1 MLLAISVAEQ
11 HLDIP
16 APALL
21 AAEAAEV
28 ELEAVMME
36 HLASLYL
43 RFADQSPQPASRSRR
58 AAPRRTEDAGLGD
71 SLSSSFSS
79 SETSLT
85 SSLLSPACPAP
96 APAPDN
102 DGHSQPPT
110 PHKPPPDPQQQQERR
125 VSPVSPEK
133 PPRLLLSHGR
143 SHESLL
149 SPGPASL
156 QRPDRRQSEAFTAA
170 LRKFSSL
177 SSSHISIKL
186 PAFSLPSKP
195 PPAQRPEARD
205 EVTAGRGLSSSRP
218 EATETKE
225 TISTQTECLE
235 LHGLQRLAA
244 SCEASD
250 QWHSSHLGPGWPQH
264 YYSTQLSPCY
274 QMYST
279 LV

>member
-1 MLLAISVAEQ
+1 MLLAISVSEQ

-96 APAPDN
+96 APGPGT
-102 DGHSQPPT
+102 DGHSQPP
-110 PHKPPPDPQQQQERR
+110 PSHQPPPDPQ
-125 VSPVSPEK
+125 
-133 PPRLLLSHGR
+133 
-143 SHESLL
+143 
-149 SPGPASL
+149 
-156 QRPDRRQSEAFTAA
+156 D
-170 LRKFSSL
+170 
-177 SSSHISIKL
+177 
-186 PAFSLPSKP
+186 
-195 PPAQRPEARD
+195 
-205 EVTAGRGLSSSRP
+205 
-218 EATETKE
+218 
-225 TISTQTECLE
+225 
-235 LHGLQRLAA
+235 
-244 SCEASD
+244 
-250 QWHSSHLGPGWPQH
+250 
-264 YYSTQLSPCY
+264 
-274 QMYST
+274 
-279 LV
+279 

>member
-1 MLLAISVAEQ
+1 MLLAISVSEQ

-96 APAPDN
+96 APAPAPAPGT
-102 DGHSQPPT
+102 DGHSQPP
-110 PHKPPPDPQQQQERR
+110 PSHQPPQD
-125 VSPVSPEK
+125 
-133 PPRLLLSHGR
+133 
-143 SHESLL
+143 
-149 SPGPASL
+149 
-156 QRPDRRQSEAFTAA
+156 
-170 LRKFSSL
+170 
-177 SSSHISIKL
+177 
-186 PAFSLPSKP
+186 
-195 PPAQRPEARD
+195 
-205 EVTAGRGLSSSRP
+205 
-218 EATETKE
+218 
-225 TISTQTECLE
+225 
-235 LHGLQRLAA
+235 
-244 SCEASD
+244 
-250 QWHSSHLGPGWPQH
+250 
-264 YYSTQLSPCY
+264 
-274 QMYST
+274 
-279 LV
+279 

>member
-43 RFADQSPQPASRSRR
+43 RFSDQSPQPASRSRR

-96 APAPDN
+96 APAPGT
-102 DGHSQPPT
+102 DGHSQPP
-110 PHKPPPDPQQQQERR
+110 PSHQPPPDPQQPQQQEERQM
-125 VSPVSPEK
+125 SPESPEK

-149 SPGPASL
+149 APGPASL

-177 SSSHISIKL
+177 SSAHISIKL
-186 PAFSLPSKP
+186 PSFSLPSKP
-195 PPAQRPEARD
+195 PPAQRPETRD
-205 EVTAGRGLSSSRP
+205 EVTSCSRA
-218 EATETKE
+218 EARETKE

-235 LHGLQRLAA
+235 VHGLQRLAA
-244 SCEASD
+244 SCGEASD
-250 QWHSSHLGPGWPQH
+250 PWRSCYSPQS